1 MKWLVNLLR
10 EISAELKGIIAQ
22 FKRGE
27 TWLTLGLIAGFG
39 LLTYAVSR
47 FAFKTDSVLRQ
58 LRFTV
63 SACREL
69 TNGPII
75 FLFSGMIFFLL
86 AVVVTFGEFQRYF
99 TCKQHHAAYEA
110 RRALIYAI
118 CWCTVAV
125 GISTGGL
132 LFFNSYCR

>member
-10 EISAELKGIIAQ
+10 EIGAELKSIIAQ

-99 TCKQHHAAYEA
+99 NCKQHNATYEA

-118 CWCTVAV
+118 GWCIVA
-125 GISTGGL
+125 ISISGGGL